1 MNKLKIDEIIDHC
14 KRKTKRYEELNG
26 IKELENADISNTFI
40 REYWEHRQV
49 AEYLEELKQYR
60 AIGTVEEC
68 RAAVEKQKA
77 IKPKFEMNY
86 GDFESL
92 FSCECGKKIIVRH
105 NRGIMDNH
113 NGPNYCSNCGKKW
126 DWSDSPWHT

>member
-14 KRKTKRYEELNG
+14 KRKTKAYEQLNG
-26 IKELENADISNTFI
+26 IKELESADISNTFI

-68 RAAVEKQKA
+68 RAAMEMRRA
-77 IKPKFEMNY
+77 IKPTFEMNY

-92 FSCECGKKIIVRH
+92 FSCECGKKIVVRH
-105 NRGIMDNH
+105 DRGIMDKH
-113 NGPNYCSNCGKKW
+113 NGPNFCSNCGKSW
-126 DWSDSPWHT
+126 DWSDSP

>member
-14 KRKTKRYEELNG
+14 KRKTKAYEQLNG
-26 IKELENADISNTFI
+26 IKELESADISNTFI

-68 RAAVEKQKA
+68 LEAVEMKRRIAEIVNQQLIAGKD
-77 IKPKFEMNY
+77 NY
-86 GDFESL
+86 KEVYNCFYD
-92 FSCECGKKIIVRH
+92 IVKVMQAH
-105 NRGIMDNH
+105 V
-113 NGPNYCSNCGKKW
+113 
-126 DWSDSPWHT
+126 